1 MCIALGELLLVVLK
15 DLKNIVEKTRKI
27 PKAKP
32 GEISLLPILCLSE
45 KQKSTGFVLLM
56 NDTANL
62 ALQDFFCSVGYV
74 HEDRRLTS
82 YLLQSIQSLGS
93 RNK

>member
-32 GEISLLPILCLSE
+32 GEISL
-45 KQKSTGFVLLM
+45 
-56 NDTANL
+56 
-62 ALQDFFCSVGYV
+62 
-74 HEDRRLTS
+74 
-82 YLLQSIQSLGS
+82 
-93 RNK
+93 